1 MLDWL
6 TDPNVMEV
14 NDQIEQVNRK
24 MFDKMTTLNEN
35 VAVLFGKNEKRFYM
49 VQIGCITNIKYVMWH
64 GVVVSTLGWQTERPK
79 IIFSLRPGCTYF
91 YFLILL

>member
-35 VAVLFGKNEKRFYM
+35 VAVLFGKYENCFY
-49 VQIGCITNIKYVMWH
+49 
-64 GVVVSTLGWQTERPK
+64 TE
-79 IIFSLRPGCTYF
+79 
-91 YFLILL
+91 

>member
-35 VAVLFGKNEKRFYM
+35 VAVLFGKHEKCFYM
-49 VQIGCITNIKYVMWH
+49 VQMACIYNVKYVMRH
-64 GVVVSTLGWQTERPK
+64 SVETAL
-79 IIFSLRPGCTYF
+79 
-91 YFLILL
+91 

>member
-14 NDQIEQVNRK
+14 NDQIEKVNRK

-35 VAVLFGKNEKRFYM
+35 VAVLFGRTF
-49 VQIGCITNIKYVMWH
+49 TNAPN
-64 GVVVSTLGWQTERPK
+64 L
-79 IIFSLRPGCTYF
+79 
-91 YFLILL
+91 FLPLAKEL

>member
-14 NDQIEQVNRK
+14 NDQIEKVNRK

-35 VAVLFGKNEKRFYM
+35 VAVLFGRTFTNAPMSLSHWLTSCSIR
-49 VQIGCITNIKYVMWH
+49 IGQSHDYQV
-64 GVVVSTLGWQTERPK
+64 L
-79 IIFSLRPGCTYF
+79 
-91 YFLILL
+91 